1 MNTAVMFSS
10 LSGEWR
16 TPEGLFKALD
26 EEFHFTLDAAASDEN
41 HLCEQYY
48 TVKDDALIQP
58 WPGNVWV
65 NPPYGKEVIK
75 WVMKAFTEVGGIMPL
90 GSSANAN
97 VVVMLLP
104 ARTDTKWCQLI
115 LQHQHHGMPR
125 VVSDVRF
132 LPGRLKF
139 KGAKNSAPFPSMIVV
154 FKRS

>member
-1 MNTAVMFSS
+1 MNTEVMFSS
-10 LSGEWR
+10 ASGEWS

-41 HLCEQYY
+41 HLCERYY
-48 TVKDDALIQP
+48 TKSDDALEQP
-58 WPGNVWV
+58 WSGNVWV
-65 NPPYGKEVIK
+65 NPPYGREVGK
-75 WVMKAFTEVGGIMPL
+75 WVMKAFKEVGGMLPKMEV
-90 GSSANAN
+90 NAN

-104 ARTDTKWCQLI
+104 SRTDTKWCQLI

-139 KGAKNSAPFPSMIVV
+139 GGAKSSAPFPSMIVV